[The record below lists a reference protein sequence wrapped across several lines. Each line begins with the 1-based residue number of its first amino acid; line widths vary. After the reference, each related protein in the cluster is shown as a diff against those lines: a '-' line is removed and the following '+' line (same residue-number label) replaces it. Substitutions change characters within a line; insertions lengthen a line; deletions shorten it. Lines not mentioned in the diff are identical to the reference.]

1 MCRAGTLKW
10 GGTASELS
18 SRRGRSFFCRDGRP
32 ARQAG
37 WYREQPSS
45 LSWRGLSVI
54 RSGPARVGRKARRVV
69 MRLNGARMICEA
81 LVAEGVR
88 DVFGL
93 PGGAIMPL
101 YDVLPEFPIRHI
113 LVRHEQ
119 GAAHMADGYG
129 RATNDVGVCMATS
142 GPGAINLVVGLAT
155 AQMDSAPVVAI
166 TANVATSVIGSDA
179 FQEADITGITIP
191 VTKQNYLVRRL
202 ADLPQILKEAFHI
215 ARSGRPGAV
224 LVDVPK
230 DVLVGEGEFR
240 YPDRVELPGYNPTTR
255 GNMVQIRKAARLI
268 EHATRPVI
276 IAGHGVL
283 ISRAWDELRELAE
296 REHIPVVNTLLG
308 ISSFP
313 GDHPLFL
320 GMMGMH
326 GTATACYAVDQSDL
340 VIGIGIRFD
349 DRAMGNFSKFAP
361 RAKIVHID
369 IDPAEIGKNVRTDVP
384 IVGDA
389 KLVLQ
394 ALLPELGEPVDRS
407 AWFNVIR
414 EWQRLYPLPAVP
426 AAPGQLTTPDVI
438 AAIREATRGDT
449 TIVTDVGQHQ
459 MFVAQRFPFTRPN
472 THLSSGGLGTMGFAL
487 PAAIG
492 AQVARPDETVWCV
505 TGDGGFQ
512 MVMQELAVVAIER
525 IPLKIALV
533 NNHNLGM
540 VRQWQE
546 LFYQKNYVAVD
557 LSGTPNFMKIAE
569 AYGIAS
575 WRVSRPEDALPA
587 VRAAM
592 AHPGP
597 ALIEFMVKA
606 DECVYPMV
614 VPGTSLAEVIVNDA
628 HAGGR
633 EAADDEGAPMPAEPV
648 TLRG

>member
-1 MCRAGTLKW
+1 MRRAGALKW
-10 GGTASELS
+10 GGTARMLS
-18 SRRGRSFFCRDGRP
+18 SRRGEGFFVVAARASSGVVPRVTLVPDMARAFFIGRDGA
-32 ARQAG
+32 ARAQL
-37 WYREQPSS
+37 REE
-45 LSWRGLSVI
+45 
-54 RSGPARVGRKARRVV
+54 KA
-69 MRLNGARMICEA
+69 MRMNGSRMVCEA
-81 LVAEGVR
+81 LVAEGVK
-88 DVFGL
+88 DIFGL

-101 YDVLPEFPIRHI
+101 YDVLPQYPIRHI

-129 RATNDVGVCMATS
+129 RATNNVGVCMATS